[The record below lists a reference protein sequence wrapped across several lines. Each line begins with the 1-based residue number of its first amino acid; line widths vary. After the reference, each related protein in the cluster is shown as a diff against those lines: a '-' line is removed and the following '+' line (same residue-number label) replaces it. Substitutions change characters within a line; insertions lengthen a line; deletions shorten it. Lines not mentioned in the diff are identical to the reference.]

1 MLTTELT
8 FSRFGNQYIRENPSL
23 AGCCPLNPL
32 TSDVNWNATMFSTTR
47 GLRWFSEVGSLV
59 LVRLLMSS
67 CAGLTGL
74 TFLTSRRA
82 ICGLLPDVLALG
94 IIFLACFNANAV
106 FPGIWLVVVVVVA
119 WACAGMLEDIVLR
132 ELLEFRRHDFVRY
145 SVSGDVGLKLP
156 DHVFCSCRFEA
167 IYR

>member
-8 FSRFGNQYIRENPSL
+8 FSRFGNQHIRENPSL

-47 GLRWFSEVGSLV
+47 GLRWFSEVGSSV

-82 ICGLLPDVLALG
+82 ICFVTGCLGLAHYLLSLLYSRLG
-94 IIFLACFNANAV
+94 LSICL
-106 FPGIWLVVVVVVA
+106 VVA

-145 SVSGDVGLKLP
+145 SLSGDVGLKLL
-156 DHVFCSCRFEA
+156 DHGFCSCRFEA